1 MTKIKTPTNVNI
13 KNLRILLVEDHP
25 LFSDALAMTM
35 SEIFDNPHIQT
46 ASNLSRSLPYLTTP
60 PDIVVLDLNLPDVDG
75 IEGLV
80 KIKKLTPHSKIVVVS
95 SISDNRVTSHVLR
108 SGACGFVPKD
118 SARKELIRAFQS
130 IADGNIYTPEDYVI
144 PQDDRFDHED
154 QEILKKLKS
163 LTPQQTT
170 ILTLICRGKLN
181 KQIAFDLSI
190 AETTVKAHL
199 TAIMRKLGVRNR
211 VQAALL
217 ANQVSFATLTEKE
230 TAQESNDYRDFKT
243 S

>member
-1 MTKIKTPTNVNI
+1 MSFE
-13 KNLRILLVEDHP
+13 NLRILLVEDHP

-35 SEIFDNPHIQT
+35 SEIFANPHIQT
-46 ASNLSRSLPYLTTP
+46 ASNLSRSLRYLDPEP
-60 PDIVVLDLNLPDVDG
+60 PDFVVLDLNLPDVDG

-80 KIKKLTPHSKIVVVS
+80 RIKKIAPSSKIVVVS
-95 SISDNRVTSHVLR
+95 STSDNRVTSHVIR
-108 SGACGFVPKD
+108 AGASGFVPKD
-118 SARKELIRAFQS
+118 SPREELIRAFQLV
-130 IADGNIYTPEDYVI
+130 ADGNIYTPEDYVK
-144 PQDDRFDHED
+144 PQDDKLDHED

-163 LTPQQTT
+163 LTPQQAT

-211 VQAALL
+211 IQAALL
-217 ANQVSFATLTEKE
+217 ANQVNFATLTDKE
-230 TAQESNDYRDFKT
+230 TAQESNEYRDIKIR
-243 S
+243 

>member
-1 MTKIKTPTNVNI
+1 MEIITPMNERFE
-13 KNLRILLVEDHP
+13 NLRILLVEDHP

-46 ASNLSRSLPYLTTP
+46 AANLSQSLCYLDNGP
-60 PDIVVLDLNLPDVDG
+60 PDFVVLDLNLPDVDG

-80 KIKKLTPHSKIVVVS
+80 RIKKIAPDSKIVVVS
-95 SISDNRVTSHVLR
+95 SISDNRVTHHVIR
-108 SGACGFVPKD
+108 AGANGFVPKD
-118 SARKELIRAFQS
+118 SSREELIRAFQS
-130 IADGNIYTPEDYVI
+130 VADGETYTPEDYVT
-144 PQDDRFDHED
+144 PQDDETELAD

-170 ILTLICRGKLN
+170 ILALICRGKLN

-211 VQAALL
+211 IQAALL
-217 ANQVSFATLTEKE
+217 ANRVNFATLTEI
-230 TAQESNDYRDFKT
+230 TTTQEQNGYRDFKT

>member
-1 MTKIKTPTNVNI
+1 MSFE
-13 KNLRILLVEDHP
+13 NLRILLVEDHP

-35 SEIFDNPHIQT
+35 SEIFANPHIQT
-46 ASNLSRSLPYLTTP
+46 ASNLSRSLRYLDPEP
-60 PDIVVLDLNLPDVDG
+60 PDFVVLDLNLPDVDG

-80 KIKKLTPHSKIVVVS
+80 RIKKIAPSSKIVVVS
-95 SISDNRVTSHVLR
+95 STSDNRVTSHVIR
-108 SGACGFVPKD
+108 AGASGFVPKD
-118 SARKELIRAFQS
+118 SPREELIRAFQLV
-130 IADGNIYTPEDYVI
+130 ADGNIYTPEDYVK
-144 PQDDRFDHED
+144 PQDDKLDHED

-163 LTPQQTT
+163 LTPQQAT

-211 VQAALL
+211 IQAALL
-217 ANQVSFATLTEKE
+217 ANQVNFATLTDKE
-230 TAQESNDYRDFKT
+230 TAQESNEYRDIKT
-243 S
+243 R

>member
-1 MTKIKTPTNVNI
+1 MNVSFE
-13 KNLRILLVEDHP
+13 NLRILLVEDHP

-35 SEIFDNPHIQT
+35 SEIFANPHIQT
-46 ASNLSRSLPYLTTP
+46 ASNLSRSLRYLDPEP
-60 PDIVVLDLNLPDVDG
+60 PDFVVLDLNLPDVDG

-80 KIKKLTPHSKIVVVS
+80 RIKKIAPSSKIVVVS
-95 SISDNRVTSHVLR
+95 STSDNRVTSHVIR
-108 SGACGFVPKD
+108 AGASGFVPKD
-118 SARKELIRAFQS
+118 SPREELIRAFQLV
-130 IADGNIYTPEDYVI
+130 ADGNIYTPEDYVK
-144 PQDDRFDHED
+144 PQDDKLDHED

-163 LTPQQTT
+163 LTPQQAT

-211 VQAALL
+211 IQAALL
-217 ANQVSFATLTEKE
+217 ANQVNFATLTDKE
-230 TAQESNDYRDFKT
+230 TAQESNEYRDIKT
-243 S
+243 R

>member
-1 MTKIKTPTNVNI
+1 MEVTMPMNENFE
-13 KNLRILLVEDHP
+13 NLHILLVEDHP

-35 SEIFDNPHIQT
+35 SEIFVSPHIQT
-46 ASNLSRSLPYLTTP
+46 AANLSQSLRYLEPDP
-60 PDIVVLDLNLPDVDG
+60 PDFVVLDLNLPDVDG

-80 KIKKLTPHSKIVVVS
+80 KIKKLAPESKVVVVS
-95 SISDNRVTSHVLR
+95 SISDNRITNHVICA
-108 SGACGFVPKD
+108 GANGFVPKD
-118 SARKELIRAFQS
+118 SPREELIRAFQS
-130 IADGNIYTPEDYVI
+130 VADGNIYTPEDYVT
-144 PQDDRFDHED
+144 PQDDKLDHENH
-154 QEILKKLKS
+154 EILEKLKS

-170 ILTLICRGKLN
+170 ILALICRGKLN

-211 VQAALL
+211 IQAALL
-217 ANQVSFATLTEKE
+217 ANRVNFATLTEIA
-230 TAQESNDYRDFKT
+230 TSQQRDDYRDFKI

>member
-1 MTKIKTPTNVNI
+1 MPSNVSFE
-13 KNLRILLVEDHP
+13 NLRILLVEDHP

-35 SEIFDNPHIQT
+35 SEIFDNPRIQT
-46 ASNLSRSLPYLTTP
+46 ASNLSRSLQYLNPDP
-60 PDIVVLDLNLPDVDG
+60 PDFVVLDLNLPDVDG

-80 KIKKLTPHSKIVVVS
+80 RIKKIAPTSKIVVVS
-95 SISDNRVTSHVLR
+95 STSDNRVTSHVIR
-108 SGACGFVPKD
+108 AGASGFVPKD
-118 SARKELIRAFQS
+118 SPREELIRAFQLV
-130 IADGNIYTPEDYVI
+130 ADGNIYTPVDYVT
-144 PQDDRFDHED
+144 PQDDGLAHED

-163 LTPQQTT
+163 LTPQQAN

-211 VQAALL
+211 IQAALL

-230 TAQESNDYRDFKT
+230 TTQELP
-243 S
+243 